1 MDDQVSP
8 FFAPDEPTEVDYFEL
23 RKPGVFYKTRTSTLN
38 LEASRDTGQ
47 AFYRA
52 RQVFDDT
59 EYRED
64 TGELRDHPQDNQES
78 VTLVQKTRVQIE
90 AMITREAGNLRSVEF
105 QRLKTSNGATILQR
119 VLEFN
124 REEAAALQS
133 FFKHLEAIDP
143 ESTPDNTQYLDDRTR
158 FEVTRSEASLLEV
171 LRENPQLTTK
181 LISDDPE
188 LSRLRQ
194 LYERR
199 ETVEAFEALVANDE
213 ASESEYQKFFEANK
227 WLIGL
232 SIDAHLFT
240 SVDEHKLEQTTTG
253 FSVTGSGKRIDAL
266 LKTAGV
272 INSIAFAEIKKPS
285 TRLVESA
292 AYRTEAWGPSTE
304 LGGAV
309 VQVQQTIHKA
319 LETIA
324 RSKLDI
330 RDSTGALSETLYS
343 YAPRGYVVAGRLD
356 EFLSPTGD
364 VEEYRFRSYES
375 FRRSIAGITIL
386 TYDEVLGRAK
396 AAIDVTRAT
405 GEGNPGNAS

>member
-1 MDDQVSP
+1 MTNQADTPALPSTFDDYNEL
-8 FFAPDEPTEVDYFEL
+8 DEVDFFEL
-23 RKPGVFYKTRTSTLN
+23 RKPGILYKSKTSTFKII
-38 LEASRDTGQ
+38 ASRDCGQ
-47 AFYRA
+47 SCYRA
-52 RQVFDDT
+52 RQVFDDMK
-59 EYRED
+59 YRED
-64 TGELRDHPQDNQES
+64 TGELREPLKDEQES
-78 VTLVQKTRVQIE
+78 VILMQKPRVQIE
-90 AMITREAGNLRSVEF
+90 ALVTREAGNIRSVEF
-105 QRLKTSNGATILQR
+105 QRLKTSNGATVLHR

-124 REEAAALQS
+124 REEVAALQS
-133 FFKHLEAIDP
+133 FFKHLESIDP
-143 ESTPDNTQYLDDRTR
+143 DQTPANTQYLDDKTR
-158 FEVTRSEASLLEV
+158 HEVTKSEASLLEV
-171 LRENPQLTTK
+171 LRENPELTTK
-181 LISDDPE
+181 LVSDDPE
-188 LSRLRQ
+188 LTRLRQ

-199 ETVEAFEALVANDE
+199 ETVEKFEALVASDD
-213 ASESEYQKFFEANK
+213 ATESDYQKFFEANK

-232 SIDAHLFT
+232 SIDAHLYT
-240 SVDEHKLEQTTTG
+240 SVNEKKLEQTTTG

-285 TRLVESA
+285 TKLVDSSFYRAES
-292 AYRTEAWGPSTE
+292 WGPSTE

-356 EFLSPTGD
+356 EFLSPAGD

-386 TYDEVLGRAK
+386 TYDEVLERAK
-396 AAIDVTRAT
+396 ATIDLDS
-405 GEGNPGNAS
+405 AS

>member
-1 MDDQVSP
+1 MAQSHDVISFSVP
-8 FFAPDEPTEVDYFEL
+8 FDALDEPTESDYVEL
-23 RKPGVFYKTRTSTLN
+23 RSPGIFYKSRNSTLN
-38 LEASRDTGQ
+38 LVASQDRGLC
-47 AFYRA
+47 FYRA

-59 EYRED
+59 NYREE
-64 TGELRDHPQDNQES
+64 TGELRESPKDNQEC
-78 VTLVQKTRVQIE
+78 VILVQKPRVQIE
-90 AMITREAGNLRSVEF
+90 AMITREAGNIRSVEF
-105 QRLKTSNGATILQR
+105 QRLKTSNGTTVLQR

-124 REEAAALQS
+124 RDEAAALQS
-133 FFKHLEAIDP
+133 FFKHLDAIDL
-143 ESTPDNTQYLDDRTR
+143 EATPGNTQYLDDKTR

-171 LRENPQLTTK
+171 LRENPEMTTK

-199 ETVEAFEALVANDE
+199 EAVATFEVLVANDS
-213 ASESEYQKFFEANK
+213 ASESDYQKFFEANK

-240 SVDEHKLEQTTTG
+240 SVDEGKLEQTTTG
-253 FSVTGSGKRIDAL
+253 FSVTGAGKRIDAL

-272 INSIAFAEIKKPS
+272 INSIAFAEIKKPN
-285 TRLVESA
+285 TKLVAPTS
-292 AYRTEAWGPSTE
+292 YRSEAWGPSTE

-330 RDSTGALSETLYS
+330 RDSNGALSETLYS
-343 YAPRGYVVAGRLD
+343 YAPRGYVVAGRLN
-356 EFLSPTGD
+356 EFLSPNGD

-396 AAIDVTRAT
+396 AAIEFDESA
-405 GEGNPGNAS
+405 

>member
-1 MDDQVSP
+1 MTPSDEFSSVHVP
-8 FFAPDEPTEVDYFEL
+8 FHVQEEPTEVDYFEL
-23 RKPGVFYKTRTSTLN
+23 RKPGILYKTRTSTLRV
-38 LEASRDTGQ
+38 EGSQDSGQ
-47 AFYRA
+47 SYYRA
-52 RQVFDDT
+52 RQVYDQVD
-59 EYRED
+59 YRED
-64 TGELRDHPQDNQES
+64 TGELREPPRENQES
-78 VTLVQKTRVQIE
+78 VILVQKPRVQIE
-90 AMITREAGNLRSVEF
+90 AMITREAGNIRSVEF
-105 QRLKTSNGATILQR
+105 QRLKTANGSTVLQR
-119 VLEFN
+119 ILEFN

-143 ESTPDNTQYLDDRTR
+143 DATPGNTQYLDARTR
-158 FEVTRSEASLLEV
+158 FEVSRSEASLLEV
-171 LRENPQLTTK
+171 LRENPELTTK
-181 LISDDPE
+181 VISDDPE

-199 ETVEAFEALVANDE
+199 EAVETFEALVADDN
-213 ASESEYQKFFEANK
+213 ASESDFQRFFEANK

-232 SIDAHLFT
+232 SMDAHLFT
-240 SVDEHKLEQTTTG
+240 SVDERKLEQTTTG
-253 FSVTGSGKRIDAL
+253 FSVSGSGKRIDAL

-292 AYRTEAWGPSTE
+292 AYRAESWGPSSE

-319 LETIA
+319 LETIT

-330 RDSTGALSETLYS
+330 RDSAGALSETLYS
-343 YAPRGYVVAGRLD
+343 YAPRGYIVAGRLD
-356 EFLSPTGD
+356 EFLSPSGD

-396 AAIDVTRAT
+396 AAIDMDEPA
-405 GEGNPGNAS
+405 